1 LSVIPRTPLV
11 PGITDSVA
19 NMEAIAGFLSEH
31 SVKKVELLPYN
42 PLWHEKS
49 WSIGSAEILIKNP
62 SMNKFI
68 AHEEMQR
75 CKNIFKA
82 AGLDV

>member
-1 LSVIPRTPLV
+1 
-11 PGITDSVA
+11 
-19 NMEAIAGFLSEH
+19 MEAIAGFLSEH

-42 PLWHEKS
+42 PLWHEKI
-49 WSIGSAEILIKNP
+49 WSIGNAEILIKNP
-62 SMNKFI
+62 SMNKFM

-75 CKNIFKA
+75 CKKA